1 MLTAQKA
8 LFNYYRLK
16 DSLVWLE
23 YDLNLLNKKYREKQA
38 VSAVDTTKV
47 CVTGGESNSVQEK
60 WVLWLDSYDEN
71 KEKLTEAIEI
81 SKRRITAI
89 EKTYERYKDIH
100 GAEQLITNHF
110 FKQFPANIYCK
121 KFRVPKQRFFE
132 LKREIVAFC
141 NNQDP
146 EVFRQYDPW
155 WLISLNTRDIATLRN
170 MLGRVKSENPI
181 EQELI
186 KRMEGI

>member
-1 MLTAQKA
+1 MLTTQKA
-8 LFNYYRLK
+8 LFNYYRIK
-16 DSLVWLE
+16 DTLIWLE
-23 YDLNLLNKKYREKQA
+23 HDLNLLNKKCREKQA
-38 VSAVDTTKV
+38 ISAVDTTKV
-47 CVTGGESNSVQEK
+47 CVTGGERNSQQEK
-60 WVLWLDSYDEN
+60 WVLWLDSYDES

-81 SKRRITAI
+81 SKRRIGAI
-89 EKTYERYKDIH
+89 ERTYARYKDIH

-141 NNQDP
+141 NIQDT
-146 EVFRQYDPW
+146 EVFRQHDPW
-155 WLISLNTRDIATLRN
+155 WLISLNTRDITILRK
-170 MLGRVKSENPI
+170 MLGRVEPENPI